1 MGKFRNFAL
10 WIGVLALAAYAA
22 PARAEPAPAAPEAP
36 QAASYEAAQKLF
48 NARCVACHSC
58 NNAPC
63 QLKLT
68 SYEGLRRGASKI
80 EAIHPTRLQSIAPTR
95 LGIDARSPEEWHKKG
110 FFPVADEKTNLLI
123 SMINPGPAASPADT
137 VAASHSCPANTG
149 EMEHLASSHPE
160 KLMPYGLP
168 PLEPAERDVLVSWVR
183 DGQKPPVAKAADAL
197 PSGQALAKAKW
208 EEFLNGQDT
217 EHRLV
222 ARYLYEHL
230 FLASLHFSEKSTR
243 FYRIIRSRTS
253 CDRPLDEIATRRP
266 SDDPKERFYYCFQP
280 AQETIVEKT
289 LLPYVLDEAKLNR
302 VSGLFFDPAQPWKA
316 SHWPDYQSSDTTNP
330 FVLYQDIPVRA
341 RYRFLLDDSQYH
353 VGTFIKGPVCY
364 GAGAVSSI
372 DEHFFVFFMNPDSE
386 LMVADPDFAKASEN
400 LLVLPYSDGSDAPFI
415 ENLSLEEIWESIK
428 NRTALTEKYIGAR
441 NAYVALKEKHRS
453 AAFKAGYAISDLW
466 DGGGSNP
473 NAVLTVF
480 RHFDHSYVL
489 KGLRGG
495 EATSYF
501 VLDYGLLE
509 RLVYNLSVGFDV
521 FGNLSHQLH
530 TRLYMEMLRRE
541 AEDNFLLFLPPQERV
556 RLRGQ
561 WYRQEL
567 AKLGRKIFL
576 DPNDKH
582 FPTQIV
588 YQNPTQTDKELIEK
602 LGSQYLNAAV
612 RGPYTG
618 APHSEYP
625 PLEAM
630 AGRAAG
636 EAPFVK
642 LFPDT
647 SLILIEAGG
656 QVKKAVT
663 IIRDRAHSD
672 LGRFVLESSAREPEQ
687 DRLAIIDGLATSY
700 PNLIFEVPEERLPDF
715 LRQLNGVNNAASAKA
730 FIESWGVLKTNPRFW
745 TVSDLLHAY
754 LQQLDPVNYG
764 VMDYTRYGIW
774 SESGDWHG

>member
-1 MGKFRNFAL
+1 MRKYVSLQA
-10 WIGVLALAAYAA
+10 WIGILALAMCAM
-22 PARAEPAPAAPEAP
+22 PGDGRAEPAAQAPEAAQTASP
-36 QAASYEAAQKLF
+36 ASGSYEAAQKLF

-68 SYEGLRRGASKI
+68 SYEGLQRGASKI
-80 EAIHPTRLQSIAPTR
+80 EAIHPTRLQEHRANEAWHR
-95 LGIDARSPEEWHKKG
+95 CALARG
-110 FFPVADEKTNLLI
+110 MAQDRDFIPVADEKTNLLL
-123 SMINPGPAASPADT
+123 SMINSGAAGSPADT
-137 VAASHSCPANTG
+137 VEASHTCPANTG
-149 EMEHLASSHPE
+149 EFERMASSYPE

-168 PLEPAERDVLVSWVR
+168 PLTPAERDVLVSWVR
-183 DGQKPPVAKAADAL
+183 DGQKPPVAKPSEAL
-197 PSGQALAKAKW
+197 PPGQAAAKAQMGGVSEW
-208 EEFLNGQDT
+208 PGTPSTDWLPGISTSIYSWQACISAS
-217 EHRLV
+217 
-222 ARYLYEHL
+222 AR
-230 FLASLHFSEKSTR
+230 R
-243 FYRIIRSRTS
+243 GIYRIIRSRTS
-253 CDRPLDEIATRRP
+253 CDRPSDEIATRRP
-266 SDDPKERFYYCFQP
+266 SDDPKEPFHYCFQP
-280 AQETIVEKT
+280 AQETVVEKT
-289 LLPYVLDEAKLNR
+289 LLPYTLDRAKLDR

-316 SHWPDYQSSDTTNP
+316 SHWPDYQSSEATNP
-330 FVLYQDIPVRA
+330 FVLYQDIPVKA
-341 RYRFLLDDSQYH
+341 RYRFLLDDAQYH

-372 DEHFFVFFMNPDSE
+372 DEHFFAFFMSPDSE
-386 LMVADPDFAKASEN
+386 LMVADPAFAQASEN
-400 LLVLPYSDGSDAPFI
+400 LLVLPYMDGSDAPFF
-415 ENLSLEEIWESIK
+415 ENLSLEEIWESIRGGTK
-428 NRTALTEKYIGAR
+428 LTEKYIGAR
-441 NAYVALKEKHRS
+441 NAYVALKEKHRA
-453 AAFKAGYAISDLW
+453 AAFKDGYRISDLW

-473 NAVLTVF
+473 NAVLTIF

-495 EATSYF
+495 EPTSYF

-509 RLVYNLSVGFDV
+509 RLVYNLVVGFDV

-561 WYRQEL
+561 WYSQEL

-582 FPTQIV
+582 FPTQIA
-588 YQNPTQTDKELIEK
+588 YQNPSQTDKELIEK
-602 LGSQYLNAAV
+602 LGSEYFNAAV

-630 AGRAAG
+630 AAKLAA

-656 QVKKAVT
+656 KVKKAVT

-672 LGRFVLESSAREPEQ
+672 LGRFVLEETAREPER
-687 DRLAIIDGLATSY
+687 DRLAVIDGLATSY
-700 PNLIFEVPEERLPDF
+700 PNLFFEVPEERLPDF
-715 LRQLNGVNNAASAKA
+715 LRQLNGV
-730 FIESWGVLKTNPRFW
+730 E
-745 TVSDLLHAY
+745 
-754 LQQLDPVNYG
+754 
-764 VMDYTRYGIW
+764 
-774 SESGDWHG
+774 